1 MLERESNPPSQIL
14 ILKGLDSQTSEENVR
29 QAIQVVTNLPVQ
41 DIRVIKDKISG
52 LGRGF
57 CFVDLST
64 IETATEMLKTLR
76 SQSPAFFV
84 DGKRVYANF
93 ARGHSHSERQSQSS
107 LASTAIAAASAL
119 QQNEK
124 YYQSGQVDYCMSMYS
139 VHLLC
144 LACGSGDSTCVIP
157 TSEFHFKIGISELY
171 IHVCSH
177 VNVYIRTDSG
187 NSAYLTP
194 GDTESTSLCQKFT
207 IISYTFIV
215 EH

>member
-1 MLERESNPPSQIL
+1 MTYHVIFLPS
-14 ILKGLDSQTSEENVR
+14 
-29 QAIQVVTNLPVQ
+29 
-41 DIRVIKDKISG
+41 
-52 LGRGF
+52 
-57 CFVDLST
+57 
-64 IETATEMLKTLR
+64 
-76 SQSPAFFV
+76 
-84 DGKRVYANF
+84 
-93 ARGHSHSERQSQSS
+93 HSS

-157 TSEFHFKIGISELY
+157 TSEFLFKMGISELY
-171 IHVCSH
+171 THVCSH
-177 VNVYIRTDSG
+177 VNVYICTDSG

-215 EH
+215 EQ